1 MGKER
6 ILVMNLGSTSS
17 KIAVYDDDKEVFNDT
32 IRHSTEELAPFGDVT
47 EQYEFRY
54 NKIKESLASNGISID
69 SLTAA
74 VYSILHTDNYKDA
87 VMMAVNFGYDTDTN
101 AAITG
106 SIAGAMYGSSGIPQ
120 GWLDALRKKEDL

>member
-1 MGKER
+1 MGTER

-32 IRHSTEELAPFGDVT
+32 IRHTTEELAPFGDVT

-54 NKIKESLASNGISID
+54 NKIRESMAANGVSMD

-74 VYSILHTDNYKDA
+74 VSRGGNILPDA
-87 VMMAVNFGYDTDTN
+87 ELSSSVLEKWRNCKASPHPPGNVCMENASSRNFQNICID
-101 AAITG
+101 AI
-106 SIAGAMYGSSGIPQ
+106 
-120 GWLDALRKKEDL
+120 